1 MNALYISD
9 QVYRN
14 DSTNLDTIL
23 QNKTR
28 FPEDDSLDIE
38 NSESVNTSDLE
49 QYYDVLNPFRQIR
62 HAIPLH
68 VAATAGFLEC
78 AEVLVKHGADVNSVD
93 GHSKETVLFSLMGFK
108 DENDKDGNKIS
119 CGLDINYSGG
129 LEIVKWTEQII
140 LASVVMGNE

>member
-1 MNALYISD
+1 
-9 QVYRN
+9 
-14 DSTNLDTIL
+14 
-23 QNKTR
+23 
-28 FPEDDSLDIE
+28 LDIE
-38 NSESVNTSDLE
+38 NSETVNTSDLE

-108 DENDKDGNKIS
+108 DENDRDRNKVS
-119 CGLDINYSGG
+119 CGLDVNYTS
-129 LEIVKWTEQII
+129 KTPQTF
-140 LASVVMGNE
+140 STY